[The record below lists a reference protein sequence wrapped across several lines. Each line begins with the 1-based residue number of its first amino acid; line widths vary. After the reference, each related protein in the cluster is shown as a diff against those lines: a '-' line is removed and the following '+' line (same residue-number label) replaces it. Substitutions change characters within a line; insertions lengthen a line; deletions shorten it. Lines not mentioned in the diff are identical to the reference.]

1 MSKPIDEYKIVSC
14 PAASIYSSPSF
25 KSEIINQAL
34 IWEKLIICD
43 KKNNWYKIK
52 QRDGYIGWI
61 HSFYTVDASIYD
73 KNHLLKD
80 HTNWYWVK
88 DKFITLLLDD
98 NSKFLISFGS
108 LIPCFNNKDYFFTLL
123 PNNEKVR
130 INKESLI
137 KFTDS
142 LNCLENLA
150 HCSKQLLGTPYLWG
164 GRSSFG
170 FDCSGLVQSLFN
182 VCYTNASNYSLD
194 ILPRDTS
201 QQILSGNLK
210 EITNGPNIGDIIFFQ
225 TSNKVDHVGL
235 YINTIDFIHSSGFV
249 KRNSINKQSQYYSNK
264 LDVNL
269 SGIYRIKISC

>member
-1 MSKPIDEYKIVSC
+1 MAKPIDEYKIVSC

-25 KSEIINQAL
+25 KSEIITQAL
-34 IWEKLIICD
+34 IWEGLIICD
-43 KKNNWYKIK
+43 KKNNWYQIK

-61 HSFYTVDASIYD
+61 HSFYTIDASIYD

-80 HTNWYWVK
+80 HSNWYWVK

-98 NSKFLISFGS
+98 NSKYLISFGS

-137 KFTDS
+137 KFTDR
-142 LNCLENLA
+142 LNYIENLG
-150 HCSKQLLGTPYLWG
+150 HCFTELLGTPYLWG

-182 VCYTNASNYSLD
+182 VCYTNASNYRLD
-194 ILPRDTS
+194 ILPSDTS

-210 EITNGPNIGDIIFFQ
+210 EIKNDPNIGDIIFFK